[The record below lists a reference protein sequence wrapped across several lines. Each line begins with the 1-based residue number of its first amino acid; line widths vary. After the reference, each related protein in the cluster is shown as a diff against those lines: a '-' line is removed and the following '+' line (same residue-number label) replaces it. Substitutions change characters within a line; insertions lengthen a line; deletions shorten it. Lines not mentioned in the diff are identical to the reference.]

1 MMVSHKRAAVGVAI
15 AGLALGLVLSG
26 CSKSDEKSSTSSTA
40 SSAATSTPAEES
52 TSETSAA
59 STSTAASTDYSG
71 LLVKP
76 EAIPPAPTGPFTQ
89 DPPQLNPNGVPGVA
103 ALYHTADNSALI
115 GDTVLIADNPAQAG
129 QILQKT
135 IEGLG
140 SAVTGTPAPS
150 TIISPDAQIIAGTSP
165 DGKKAITVLVFTEQ
179 NAIVTLEFD
188 SAEGDLNP
196 VPIDFV
202 ETVGIHQQDATKTG
216 LAALPK

>member
-1 MMVSHKRAAVGVAI
+1 MKVPQKRATVGVAV
-15 AGLALGLVLSG
+15 AGLALGLALAG
-26 CSKSDEKSSTSSTA
+26 CSKDDEKATTSSSSSSAT
-40 SSAATSTPAEES
+40 SSAAESSAESSEES
-52 TSETSAA
+52 TSAA
-59 STSTAASTDYSG
+59 AAAADYST
-71 LLVKP
+71 LLMKP
-76 EAIPPAPTGPFTQ
+76 EAVPPAPTGPFIQ
-89 DPPQLNPNGVPGVA
+89 DAPQLNPNGVPGAA
-103 ALYHTADNSALI
+103 ALYHTEDNSALV
-115 GDTVLIADNPAQAG
+115 GDTVLIADNPEQAG

-165 DGKKAITVLVFTEQ
+165 DGKKAVTVLVFTEQ

-196 VPIDFV
+196 VPTDFV
-202 ETVGIHQQDATKTG
+202 ETVGVQQQDATKTG